1 MNRTCFVIMPF
12 SGEFDGIW
20 STVIRKT
27 VVALSD
33 VCRRADDIFA
43 PGVIIK
49 DILQA
54 IRKADYI
61 IADLSQP
68 NPNVY
73 YEMGF
78 AHALRK
84 PVILITRNL
93 ESLPFDLR
101 HQRVII
107 YQDSAQGAE
116 ALRDALKKYIS
127 QI

>member
-1 MNRTCFVIMPF
+1 
-12 SGEFDGIW
+12 
-20 STVIRKT
+20 
-27 VVALSD
+27 
-33 VCRRADDIFA
+33 
-43 PGVIIK
+43 VIIK

>member
-1 MNRTCFVIMPF
+1 MNRTCFVVMPF
-12 SGEFDGIW
+12 SSELEGIW
-20 STVIRKT
+20 NFVIRKA
-27 VVALSD
+27 VADLGDASL
-33 VCRRADDIFA
+33 RADDIFA

-54 IRKADYI
+54 IRDADYI
-61 IADLSQP
+61 VADLSQP

-101 HQRVII
+101 HQRVIV

-116 ALRDALKKYIS
+116 ALRGALKKFIA
-127 QI
+127 QV